1 MKRVFA
7 LTAKNY
13 QSHGMKMYH
22 THDESYFDNIF
33 IAKDDEEAK
42 NIAKMLYSRRYEDE
56 TTDELND
63 RINDLT
69 IQNVGEVVNVAD
81 GISDLTR
88 NLKKELLNIANEYKD
103 PWDDNDYAQDN
114 EQ

>member
-22 THDESYFDNIF
+22 VYDEGYFDNIF

-42 NIAKMLYSRRYEDE
+42 NITKILYTHRNEDLAA
-56 TTDELND
+56 DELNNMV
-63 RINDLT
+63 NDLT
-69 IQNVGEVVNVAD
+69 IQNVGEIVNVAD
-81 GISDLTR
+81 GVSDLTR